1 MEQMLIIMSMLL
13 NVRNINYKGLNE
25 EAGKLLKIEVDMLNS
40 VIKDH
45 SRSINSTI
53 RETKWKYLIESEI
66 VNGER
71 EYETKRNFRLRIH
84 LVNII
89 KLAIVL
95 LLL

>member
-53 RETKWKYLIESEI
+53 RETK
-66 VNGER
+66 
-71 EYETKRNFRLRIH
+71 
-84 LVNII
+84 
-89 KLAIVL
+89 
-95 LLL
+95 